1 MTLLT
6 DRFGNP
12 VSTRN
17 RKALELYDRAAS
29 ELNVYR
35 IDPVATI
42 DAALA
47 EDPAFVMGHCFKA
60 GLLLT
65 TTERAAEPAI
75 AAALGAAEMSLA
87 QATDRELAHVEAAR
101 AWLAGDFAES
111 MRLYGEIAA
120 DHPRDL
126 FALQIAHLGDFF
138 LGQSNMLRDRPT
150 QALSA
155 WSAHE
160 PGYGIILGMRAF
172 GLEET
177 QLYVE
182 AERVGKQAV
191 EMNPADAWAVHAVAH
206 VYEMQG
212 RTGTGMNWL
221 EGTAPGWSQ
230 DNFFSFHNWW
240 HLALLHLDR
249 EDYASALS
257 LYDTVVRPGDSQVA
271 LEMVDASALLWRLHL
286 RGADVGDRWQ
296 KLANAWER
304 FGESG
309 YYAFNDVH
317 ALMAFLCADR
327 PLAVE
332 SVFRGLEAAAQR
344 RDTNGMM
351 SREVGVP
358 LAFALA
364 AFVRGE
370 YAMAI
375 DDLTRVRGIAQRF
388 GGSHAQRD
396 LIQLTLCEAALRMG
410 RRSFAQGLV
419 AERLALKPESPF
431 NRRLLTRAALI
442 APTSGAA
449 AA

>member
-1 MTLLT
+1 MSLLT
-6 DRFGNP
+6 DRFGNT

-17 RKALELYDRAAS
+17 RKALDLYDWAVS
-29 ELNVYR
+29 QLNTYR
-35 IDPVATI
+35 IDPIATI

-47 EDPAFVMGHCFKA
+47 EDPAFVMAHCFKA

-65 TTERAAEPAI
+65 STERAAESAI
-75 AAALGAAEMSLA
+75 AASLGAAELHLA
-87 QATDRELAHVEAAR
+87 HATDRERAHTAAAR

-120 DHPRDL
+120 DYPRDL
-126 FALQIAHLGDFF
+126 FALQVAHLCDFF

-155 WSAHE
+155 WSSRE
-160 PGYGIILGMRAF
+160 SGYGFVLGMRAF
-172 GLEET
+172 GLEECGA
-177 QLYVE
+177 YAD

-191 EMNPADAWAVHAVAH
+191 EINAADAWAAHAVAH

-212 RTGTGMNWL
+212 RTGAGMNWL
-221 EGTAPGWSQ
+221 EGTASGWSQ
-230 DNFFSFHNWW
+230 DCFFASHNWW
-240 HLALLHLDR
+240 HLALMHLER
-249 EDYASALS
+249 EDYAGALA
-257 LYDTVVRPGDSQVA
+257 LYDTVVRPVDNQVA

-296 KLANAWER
+296 HLANAWER

-317 ALMAFLCADR
+317 ALMAFLCTGRGDAAER
-327 PLAVE
+327 ML
-332 SVFRGLEAAAQR
+332 RGLEAAAQSIT
-344 RDTNGMM
+344 TNGMM
-351 SREVGVP
+351 SREVGLP
-358 LAFALA
+358 LAHALT
-364 AFVRGE
+364 AFERGD

-375 DDLTRVRGIAQRF
+375 EDLTRVRGIAQRF

-396 LIQLTLCEAALRMG
+396 LIQLTLCEAAFRVG
-410 RRSFAQGLV
+410 RRSLVQGLV
-419 AERLALKPESPF
+419 AERLSLKPESPF
-431 NRRLLTRAALI
+431 NRRLLARA
-442 APTSGAA
+442 TSQAEKAA

>member
-6 DRFGNP
+6 DRFGNT

-17 RKALELYDRAAS
+17 RKALDLYDRAVG
-29 ELNVYR
+29 ELNTYR
-35 IDPVATI
+35 IDPIASI

-47 EDPAFVMGHCFKA
+47 EDPSFVMGHCFKA

-75 AAALGAAEMSLA
+75 AAALGAAELNLA
-87 QATDRELAHVEAAR
+87 HATDRERAHVAAAQ

-126 FALQIAHLGDFF
+126 FALQVAHLCDFF

-150 QALSA
+150 QALPA
-155 WSAHE
+155 WSSRE
-160 PGYGIILGMRAF
+160 PGYGIVLGMRAF
-172 GLEET
+172 GLEECGS
-177 QLYVE
+177 YGD

-191 EMNPADAWAVHAVAH
+191 ELNAADAWAVHAVAH

-221 EGTAPGWSQ
+221 EGTASGWSQ
-230 DNFFSFHNWW
+230 DNFFALHNWW
-240 HLALLHLDR
+240 HLALMHLER
-249 EDYASALS
+249 EDHASALA
-257 LYDTVVRPGDSQVA
+257 LYDTVIRPADSQIA
-271 LEMVDASALLWRLHL
+271 LEMIDASALLWRLHL

-296 KLANAWER
+296 ALANGWER

-317 ALMAFLCADR
+317 ALMAFLCTGR
-327 PLAVE
+327 TEAVE
-332 SVFRGLEAAAQR
+332 RTLRGLEAAAQSST
-344 RDTNGMM
+344 TNGMM
-351 SREVGVP
+351 SREVGLP
-358 LAFALA
+358 LAHALA
-364 AFVRGE
+364 AFERGDYE
-370 YAMAI
+370 MAI
-375 DDLTRVRGIAQRF
+375 EDLTRVRGIAQRF

-396 LIQLTLCEAALRMG
+396 LIQLTLCEAAFRVG

-419 AERLALKPESPF
+419 AERLSLKPESPF
-431 NRRLLTRAALI
+431 NRRLLARAA
-442 APTSGAA
+442 AQATAVAA
-449 AA
+449 